1 MEKVNIFFKYL
12 FDTTPGSDFG
22 YYLPMLILSGLLIV
36 AGITFMFVY
45 NNKKKYDFAFK
56 RMFKNTSR
64 NLVLFGILFL
74 FLVATRYENIPYFG
88 MRFLLYISLLGL
100 AYMLFCYV
108 KIHTTDY
115 KREIKSNPKSTLK
128 KEVTKETSYSAKKKK
143 K

>member
-1 MEKVNIFFKYL
+1 MEKINTFLKYL

-22 YYLPMLILSGLLIV
+22 YYIPILVLAGLLIV
-36 AGITFMFVY
+36 AGIAIMFIY
-45 NNKKKYDFAFK
+45 NKKKRQDFAFK

-74 FLVATRYENIPYFG
+74 FLIGTRYENIPYFG

-100 AYMLFCYV
+100 AYMLFRYI
-108 KIHTTDY
+108 KTHRTDY
-115 KREIKSNPKSTLK
+115 KRELKLNPKSTFK
-128 KEVTKETSYSAKKKK
+128 ENTTKEVRYTAKKKK